1 MLISAIVK
9 NIPRDKSLKKTIILK
24 SRFII
29 LTLSFIFLN
38 NTDINIQP
46 VIAGIIIPVKLKNIL
61 AINFPK
67 DIQRRI
73 ANNCSKNEKISR
85 FILISIFFDID
96 TFYSLSRVLIYTC
109 QLKT

>member
-1 MLISAIVK
+1 MRK
-9 NIPRDKSLKKTIILK
+9 
-24 SRFII
+24 
-29 LTLSFIFLN
+29 TLSFIFLN

-73 ANNCSKNEKISR
+73 V
-85 FILISIFFDID
+85 
-96 TFYSLSRVLIYTC
+96 SLLSN
-109 QLKT
+109 Q

>member
-9 NIPRDKSLKKTIILK
+9 NIPRDKSLKKSIILK

-67 DIQRRI
+67 DIQL
-73 ANNCSKNEKISR
+73 S
-85 FILISIFFDID
+85 LIHI
-96 TFYSLSRVLIYTC
+96 
-109 QLKT
+109 